1 LFLYFFLCAARLDY
15 GAVMALFSSLPLV
28 LLFGVMVV
36 SLTLHG
42 ALGMQII
49 VEDYV
54 HAPLLLRSLIVLNYC
69 LCTALCFFGLWAII
83 CLGVAN
89 G

>member
-1 LFLYFFLCAARLDY
+1 MKASRHFLLQRVTALGNLILIPLFLYFFLCAARLDY

-42 ALGMQII
+42 A
-49 VEDYV
+49 
-54 HAPLLLRSLIVLNYC
+54 
-69 LCTALCFFGLWAII
+69 
-83 CLGVAN
+83 
-89 G
+89 